1 MSTKP
6 APKRGGAPQQNG
18 GPREGAKQANPGQQ
32 RSQQARKGGKKPD
45 TALFVVEEPFT
56 TQKKEPANLSKN
68 NRPAAE
74 NAKEVPTKGQQKPV
88 HAEGDQEK
96 QLQQKHQQKG
106 QGKGNDRGHQ
116 NQRHQQ
122 EKGAQQPQQNGTAP
136 GYKHSEGKG
145 EEADPQ
151 TEKQEAPERKV
162 SVAQQ
167 ERQRLQEINDSLDKL
182 EAELVPLTLFLQIR
196 IPHPLAQS
204 LINLE
209 TMSHS
214 VATSDLRSAI
224 QEKREQGAEVG
235 NKVRSLQK
243 EKGEL
248 NKKRMEAEGLKKKR
262 VRFYLS
268 LLIFSV
274 RPLMILWYRTRPSKR

>member
-18 GPREGAKQANPGQQ
+18 GPKEGAKQANPGQQ
-32 RSQQARKGGKKPD
+32 RSQQAPKGGKKPD
-45 TALFVVEEPFT
+45 TALFVVEEPFS

-74 NAKEVPTKGQQKPV
+74 NAKEAPTKAQQQPQKPA

-96 QLQQKHQQKG
+96 QPQQKHQQKG

-122 EKGAQQPQQNGTAP
+122 EKGAQPQQNGTAP
-136 GYKHSEGKG
+136 GNKHNEGKG

-151 TEKQEAPERKV
+151 LEKQEAPERKV

-167 ERQRLQEINDSLDKL
+167 ERQRMQEINESLDKL
-182 EAELVPLTLFLQIR
+182 EAELV
-196 IPHPLAQS
+196 
-204 LINLE
+204 
-209 TMSHS
+209 
-214 VATSDLRSAI
+214 
-224 QEKREQGAEVG
+224 
-235 NKVRSLQK
+235 
-243 EKGEL
+243 
-248 NKKRMEAEGLKKKR
+248 
-262 VRFYLS
+262 
-268 LLIFSV
+268 
-274 RPLMILWYRTRPSKR
+274 